1 MCTATA
7 SSGEDLEQACSLRDA
22 ATAEVATLR
31 MQLEAAAGGE
41 ELEQSRALGVAAS
54 AELVTLRSQIS
65 AEQGRCAAAEVRRC
79 RLNR

>member
-1 MCTATA
+1 
-7 SSGEDLEQACSLRDA
+7 
-22 ATAEVATLR
+22 